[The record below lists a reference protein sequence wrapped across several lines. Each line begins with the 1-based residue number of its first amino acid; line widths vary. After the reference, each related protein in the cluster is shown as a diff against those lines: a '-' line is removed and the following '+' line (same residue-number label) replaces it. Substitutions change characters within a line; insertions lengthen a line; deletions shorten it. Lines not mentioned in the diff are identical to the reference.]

1 MANINKEV
9 KELEKLFSWWEF
21 YEQTQ
26 NEEEK
31 NKAQKQ
37 IETQKKKIRTIK
49 DGKTPKV
56 LKGK

>member
-56 LKGK
+56 PKGK

>member
-9 KELEKLFSWWEF
+9 KELEKLFGWWEF

-26 NEEEK
+26 NDEAK

-37 IETQKKKIRTIK
+37 IEAQKKKIRTLK
-49 DGKTPKV
+49 DGKTSKV
-56 LKGK
+56 PKGK

>member
-1 MANINKEV
+1 MANINNEV
-9 KELEKLFSWWEF
+9 KELEKLFGWWEF

-26 NEEEK
+26 NDEAK

-49 DGKTPKV
+49 DAKTSSVPKR
-56 LKGK
+56 K